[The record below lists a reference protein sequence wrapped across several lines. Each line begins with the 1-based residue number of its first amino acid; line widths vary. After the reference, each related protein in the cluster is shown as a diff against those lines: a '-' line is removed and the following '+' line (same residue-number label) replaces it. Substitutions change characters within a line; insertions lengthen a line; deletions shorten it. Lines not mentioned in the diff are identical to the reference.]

1 VVTYNTDEEQIE
13 ALKNWWDENGTSLM
27 LTVIVV
33 LAGVF
38 GYQAWEGR
46 VQSQGEAASEMFEE
60 FTAAATARVGDFV
73 GADESTAR
81 YLMESLIEEHED
93 SAYASL
99 AVLQM
104 AKLEVNKG
112 NLEQAEK
119 DLKWVVVHDDG
130 GELGALARLRLARV
144 TAARGE
150 VESALELIENAQMGS
165 YRSSYEEARGDFYL
179 LQGKQ
184 AEARKAYQAAVDALA
199 EEGSNPIL
207 QMKLDDIAVG
217 DDQLV
222 AQQTEDMAEENS
234 EPLEA
239 EETAPQDSAE
249 EQLEGGTVESS
260 EDSPAQDNAPQDNP
274 SQDNPSQDNA
284 PQDNPS
290 QDTQP
295 EG

>member
-1 VVTYNTDEEQIE
+1 VVTYNSDEEQIE
-13 ALKNWWDENGTSLM
+13 ALKNWWDENGNSLM

-46 VQSQGEAASEMFEE
+46 VQSQGEAASEIFEE

-81 YLMESLIEEHED
+81 FLMDSLIEEHED

-99 AVLQM
+99 AAMQM

-119 DLKWVVVHDDG
+119 DLKWVVVHDAD

-144 TAARGE
+144 MAARGE
-150 VESALELIENAQMGS
+150 VDGALELIENAEMGS
-165 YRSSYEEARGDFYL
+165 YQSSYGEARGDFYM
-179 LQGKQ
+179 LQGKP
-184 AEARKAYQAAVDALA
+184 AEAREAYQAALDALA
-199 EEGSNPIL
+199 EEGINPIL

-217 DDQLV
+217 DEQLV
-222 AQQTEDMAEENS
+222 VSQIEDAAAEDTEAV
-234 EPLEA
+234 PA
-239 EETAPQDSAE
+239 QDSAE
-249 EQLEGGTVESS
+249 ELLERNTVE
-260 EDSPAQDNAPQDNP
+260 NPQDNLT
-274 SQDNPSQDNA
+274 QDIP
-284 PQDNPS
+284 PQDSPS
-290 QDTQP
+290 PDTRS